1 MSGSA
6 RGSVLVVRFL
16 LELCLLAA
24 LAWAGASVDGPLLV
38 RILLAVG
45 LPLGAAVL
53 WGTFV
58 APKRKVQVSE
68 PTRLLVELALF
79 GAGALALVLAEQVV
93 LGLAFGALALLW
105 SALARL

>member
-1 MSGSA
+1 LRVSGSA
-6 RGSVLVVRFL
+6 RAFVLVVRFL

-24 LAWAGASVDGPLLV
+24 LAWAGASVDGPLVV
-38 RILLAVG
+38 RILLAVA
-45 LPLGAAVL
+45 LPLGAAAL

-79 GAGALALVLAEQVV
+79 GAGAVALVLADQVI
-93 LGLAFGALALLW
+93 LGVAFGALALL
-105 SALARL
+105 